1 MEKKRKIVKGGAKSQ
16 RLVGAESGMFFF
28 VA

>member
-1 MEKKRKIVKGGAKSQ
+1 MGKKRKIVKGGAKSQ
-16 RLVGAESGMFFF
+16 RLVGAESGMVFF